1 MANFVIKRDGTKEPF
16 DAEKI
21 RRAITGASQRT
32 ALPEER
38 KKEVIEQVLS
48 AALQLARE
56 KEEIKTS
63 ELKEKILS
71 ELDAIEP
78 SVSGVWRKYAQEKG
92 GV

>member
-1 MANFVIKRDGTKEPF
+1 MSNFVIKRDGTREPF

-21 RRAITGASQRT
+21 RRAITGAAQRT
-32 ALPEER
+32 NLSEER
-38 KKEVIEQVLS
+38 KDEVVEQVLS

-63 ELKEKILS
+63 EIKEKILS
-71 ELDAIEP
+71 ELEVIEP
-78 SVSGVWRKYAQEKG
+78 SASVAWRKYAQEKG

>member
-21 RRAITGASQRT
+21 RRAIAGAAQRT
-32 ALPEER
+32 NLPEER
-38 KKEVIEQVLS
+38 KKEIVEQVLS
-48 AALQLARE
+48 AALQLTRE

-63 ELKEKILS
+63 EIKEKILS

-78 SVSGVWRKYAQEKG
+78 SLSEAWRKYAQEK
-92 GV
+92 

>member
-1 MANFVIKRDGTKEPF
+1 MSNFVIKRDGTREPF

-21 RRAITGASQRT
+21 RRAITGAAQRT
-32 ALPEER
+32 NLSEER
-38 KKEVIEQVLS
+38 KDEVVEQVLS

-63 ELKEKILS
+63 EIKEKILS
-71 ELDAIEP
+71 ELEVIEP
-78 SVSGVWRKYAQEKG
+78 SASGAWRKYAQEKG

>member
-1 MANFVIKRDGTKEPF
+1 MANFVIKRDGTREPF

-21 RRAITGASQRT
+21 RRAITGAAQRT
-32 ALPEER
+32 NLPEGR
-38 KKEVIEQVLS
+38 KKEVIEQVLNV
-48 AALQLARE
+48 ALQSARE

-78 SVSGVWRKYAQEKG
+78 SISEAWRKYAQEKS